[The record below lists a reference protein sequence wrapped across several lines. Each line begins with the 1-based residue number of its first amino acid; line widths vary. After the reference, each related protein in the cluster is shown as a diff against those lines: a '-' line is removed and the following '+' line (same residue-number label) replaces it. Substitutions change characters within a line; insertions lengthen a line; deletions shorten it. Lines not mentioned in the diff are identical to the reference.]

1 MRPDTCDEG
10 AARFSE
16 NDVIVSPECMPS
28 LLLTFRALP
37 PRETSTWIPSEHD
50 GPPEWWFR
58 YGLHYVLMAAIGA
71 AWLGCLFLAIFF
83 LSGGF
88 R

>member
-1 MRPDTCDEG
+1 MRRDTCDEG
-10 AARFSE
+10 TTQFSKD
-16 NDVIVSPECMPS
+16 DVIVSPECMPE
-28 LLLTFRALP
+28 LLVKFRALP
-37 PRETSTWIPSEHD
+37 PREIGTWIPREYF

-58 YGLHYVLMAAIGA
+58 FGLHYVLMAAIGA

-83 LSGGF
+83 LSGGL